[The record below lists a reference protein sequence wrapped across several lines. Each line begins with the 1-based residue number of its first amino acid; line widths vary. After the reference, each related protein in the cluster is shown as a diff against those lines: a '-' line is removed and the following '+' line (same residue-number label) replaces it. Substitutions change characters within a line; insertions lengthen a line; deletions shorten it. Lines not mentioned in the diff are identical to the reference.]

1 MRVKILLL
9 ACLLS
14 IKLSAAVEASPASD
28 LDQYKLSPAPEPA
41 GLLLQKGDRLAICGD
56 SITEQKMYSRLIEDY
71 LTACMPELKISV
83 RQFGWGGERAD
94 GFLKRMTNDCL
105 RFKPTIATT
114 CYGMN
119 DHEYR
124 PYEDSIGAAYRS
136 NSTAIVEI
144 FKAHGVRVVQGSPGC
159 VGNRSWWQKGA
170 TSEALNQNLCQ
181 LRNIGIEVAAEEHV
195 GFADVFGPM
204 LTASYTGPEKYGTNY
219 AIPGGDGVHPNWAGH
234 IIMAYAFLKALGVS
248 GDIASF
254 TVDLGANKITVSKG
268 NTLLSTKN
276 HEFEIRSTRYP
287 FCAGAPLGLAANWYP
302 TIGFDNITNNDS
314 IRSGMTLVPFNQDL
328 NRFMLTVLNA
338 TAEKY
343 QVAWGDH
350 SKVFTAEELSHGIN
364 LAAEFPL
371 NPFSTRFAL
380 IDAAVSAKQD
390 FETRQLKALFRGTVD
405 NPSMAQ
411 INTQTDRVLA
421 DTEREHAAWEKVV
434 RIAYAPVTYTIE
446 ITAEKIKPE

>member
-14 IKLSAAVEASPASD
+14 IKLSVAVEASPASD

-105 RFKPTIATT
+105 RFQPTIATT

-136 NSTAIVEI
+136 NSTAIVEA
-144 FKAHGVRVVQGSPGC
+144 FKAHDVRVVQGSPGC
-159 VGNRSWWQKGA
+159 VGKRFWWQKGA
-170 TSEALNQNLCQ
+170 TSEALNQNLGQ
-181 LRNIGIEVAAEEHV
+181 LRNIGIEIATQEQV

-204 LTASYTGPEKYGTNY
+204 LTASFTGPEKFGTNY

-234 IIMAYAFLKALGVS
+234 TIMAYAFLKALGVS
-248 GDIASF
+248 GEIASF
-254 TVDLGANKITVSKG
+254 TVDLGANRMTVSAGHK
-268 NTLLSTKN
+268 LLSAKN

-314 IRSGMTLVPFNQDL
+314 IRSGMTLVPFNQEL
-328 NRFMLTVLNA
+328 NRFMLTALNA

-343 QVAWGDH
+343 RVAWGDQ
-350 SKVFTAEELSHGIN
+350 SKVFTAGELSHGVN
-364 LAAEFPL
+364 LAVEFPL

-390 FETRQLKALFRGTVD
+390 FETRQVKALFRGTVD
-405 NPSMAQ
+405 NPPMAQ
-411 INTQTDRVLA
+411 ITAQTHRVLA
-421 DTEREHAAWEKVV
+421 DTEREHAALENVV
-434 RIAYAPVTYTIE
+434 RTAYAPVTYTIK
-446 ITAEKIKPE
+446 ITPE